1 MTGKAA
7 HGGLM
12 SVVIAAL
19 CFAPGCRRPEP
30 SQLPE
35 VHAGAAGIVPVK
47 IGFQLDWY
55 PVVEHGGYY
64 QALLKHYYRDAGI
77 DVAIVAGGPGEY
89 AMPSVA
95 LGRKQLSMGT
105 LDDVIIAIKQ
115 GLPLLIVGAQMEH
128 NPLAVMVHAESP
140 VTSIRQLDQRTI
152 MCTAGAVWKDFV
164 EARYGITINMI
175 PDDYGLAR
183 FMADRQFIQQCFVTS
198 EPYEV
203 HLHGVE
209 TRTILLSEAGYDPY
223 RVIFANK
230 TFAREHP
237 DAVRAFVKASIRG
250 WDDFLYGDATEARA
264 VIAREN
270 PAQTPALMDYSIKA
284 MKDDHLVDGYPEK
297 GERTGLITPTRM
309 TDMVKVLVDLKI
321 LASPMPLDQFVSF
334 DFLPLDLKPLVK

>member
-1 MTGKAA
+1 MRKAA
-7 HGGLM
+7 RAVGLCLLLL
-12 SVVIAAL
+12 ATEL
-19 CFAPGCRRPEP
+19 APGCRRAPEP
-30 SQLPE
+30 K
-35 VHAGAAGIVPVK
+35 GAADDKPAAADAVPTK

-55 PVVEHGGYY
+55 PVVEHGGYF
-64 QALLKHYYRDAGI
+64 QAQVKHYYRDAGI
-77 DVAIVAGGPGEY
+77 DVAISAGGPGEY
-89 AMPSVA
+89 ALPSVA

-105 LDDVIIAIKQ
+105 CDDVIIAIKQ
-115 GLPLLIVGAQMEH
+115 GLPLLIVCAQMEH

-152 MCTAGAVWKDFV
+152 MCTAGAVWRDFV
-164 EARYGITINMI
+164 EARYGITINMV

-198 EPYEV
+198 EPFEV

-237 DAVRAFVKASIRG
+237 DAVRAFVRASIRG
-250 WDDFLYGDATEARA
+250 WNDFLNGDATEARA

-284 MKDDHLVDGYPEK
+284 MKDDRLVEGFPER
-297 GERTGLITPTRM
+297 GESTGLITPARM
-309 TDMVKVLVDLKI
+309 ADMAKTLVELKI
-321 LASPMPLDQFVSF
+321 LAAPMPLDQFVSF
-334 DFLPLDLKPLVK
+334 DFLPPEPAAGGK